1 MEHTPPK
8 NNIHQ
13 PKINDKSQDTNSFD
27 TFKSIPINIIN
38 SDTVFSVDEVKKR
51 KKNNSENVVVFE
63 KKQLFQ
69 EIVYFG
75 CNLCPFIC
83 TKDSKISDHIKSVHT
98 NKGNN
103 KKPPMKCPG
112 CSNIFYHKLSLRS
125 HLIHD
130 HEVGRSDINKI
141 VNSIVY
147 VSVLSENNTD
157 ATESSNSVDS
167 SSKKDESIS
176 FLSEDIQMDD
186 EHTDE
191 ENHTESLDLLEQS
204 SMETDK
210 LHDENEE
217 CSNLEISENYSP
229 KEECVVDVPVLKNDS
244 AHGETIV
251 CRRNSATKNDDQKR
265 SQKCCVSTCAVRMR
279 QVVNMA
285 YHVKCHFGK
294 VFRCLECGANFV
306 VWKTLQTHLWRAHNI
321 DMELYSCD
329 KCDYKT
335 YSLAKLNNIHKLI
348 HSSEKPFLCDL
359 CGKGFKNPK
368 QLRNHKIIHKV
379 KTIEKM
385 QNCTYCDRTFAD
397 KRLLKVHIAGVHE
410 KIKPFCCSYCGYK
423 AASNG
428 ALKLHIRQH
437 TGKQYYFNKSG
448 LILEHFMSVIE
459 FLITLPFK
467 YALCFCCYKYYFSL
481 KSRHAFYVRFNRKF
495 KILIC
500 LTGEKPF
507 TCDSCDYSTSDHN
520 SLRRHKSR
528 HSGEKKYKCMHCD
541 YACIQSSTYKTHL
554 KTKHPGL
561 EEEHMFSCRYC
572 QFRSIN
578 KDKYTIHIASHK
590 EKKQPQ
596 KIIDIIENICEETTE
611 GLEKRVVEIVSMNK
625 KNEVE
630 FVNLT
635 NMKPQDEYAVDQK
648 MFRTSKKCIDS
659 TEQLRLQET
668 PVALISKIND
678 TTNTTNHCI
687 ILPVQ
692 NENILNLTS
701 ATNENAVLPTTTAM
715 LTNNIQYFY
724 SSTNVLLEIIDEKAK

>member
-1 MEHTPPK
+1 MTDKNPVIPNICTSGPAPITPVDVVWSSTDFHPETLPVIGSCQVSSILSTLEHTPPK
-8 NNIHQ
+8 NSIPE
-13 PKINDKSQDTNSFD
+13 PKTNDKSQDTNSFVETLD

-38 SDTVFSVDEVKKR
+38 TDTVLSVDEVKKR

-98 NKGNN
+98 NKGSS

-147 VSVLSENNTD
+147 DSVLRETNID
-157 ATESSNSVDS
+157 ESNSVDS
-167 SSKKDESIS
+167 SSKKDESLS
-176 FLSEDIQMDD
+176 FLTEDIQMDD

-191 ENHTESLDLLEQS
+191 ENNTESLDLLEQS
-204 SMETDK
+204 SLETDK
-210 LHDENEE
+210 LYDKNES
-217 CSNLEISENYSP
+217 SNLEISENYSP
-229 KEECVVDVPVLKNDS
+229 KEECIVELPVLKNDS
-244 AHGETIV
+244 VHVENLLG
-251 CRRNSATKNDDQKR
+251 RRNSGTKNEDQKR

-279 QVVNMA
+279 QVLNMA

-306 VWKTLQTHLWRAHNI
+306 VWKTLQTHLWRSHNI
-321 DMELYSCD
+321 DMELYTCD

-335 YSLAKLNNIHKLI
+335 YSFAKMNNIHKLI
-348 HSSEKPFLCDL
+348 HSDEKPFLCDL

-385 QNCTYCDRTFAD
+385 QCCSYCDRTFAD
-397 KRLLKVHIAGVHE
+397 KRLLKVHVAGVHE

-437 TGKQYYFNKSG
+437 TG
-448 LILEHFMSVIE
+448 
-459 FLITLPFK
+459 
-467 YALCFCCYKYYFSL
+467 
-481 KSRHAFYVRFNRKF
+481 
-495 KILIC
+495 
-500 LTGEKPF
+500 EKPF
-507 TCDSCDYSTSDHN
+507 TCDNCDYSTSDHN

-561 EEEHMFSCRYC
+561 EEDHMFSCRHC

-590 EKKQPQ
+590 EKKQPP
-596 KIIDIIENICEETTE
+596 KIIDIIENICEETE
-611 GLEKRVVEIVSMNK
+611 GLEERVVEIVSMNK

-630 FVNLT
+630 FVNLS
-635 NMKPQDEYAVDQK
+635 NMKPQEEYTVDQK
-648 MFRTSKKCIDS
+648 MFRIPKKS
-659 TEQLRLQET
+659 LENTQLRVQET

-678 TTNTTNHCI
+678 ANTTNHCI

-692 NENILNLTS
+692 NENILNLTNG
-701 ATNENAVLPTTTAM
+701 TNENTVLPTTTAM
-715 LTNNIQYFY
+715 ATNNIQYFY
-724 SSTNVLLEIIDEKAK
+724 SSTNVLLEIIDEKTK